1 MLRTIKYNKV
11 RNFSDLSFPIKK
23 SENKIYKFEK
33 KVCEN
38 DLLILEKI
46 YCFYFLFFLTFHFL
60 LLISFRAIFPKL
72 TKIQRKPQCFPN
84 KFILISC
91 RRNTST
97 TVQHLLAE
105 VLGSRKQ

>member
-46 YCFYFLFFLTFHFL
+46 YCFFHFFLTFHFL
-60 LLISFRAIFPKL
+60 LLISCRAIFPQTYQNPKEASVFSQYTHFNFL
-72 TKIQRKPQCFPN
+72 
-84 KFILISC
+84 
-91 RRNTST
+91 
-97 TVQHLLAE
+97 
-105 VLGSRKQ
+105 

>member
-46 YCFYFLFFLTFHFL
+46 YCFFHFFLTFHFL

-84 KFILISC
+84 PLILISC

-97 TVQHLLAE
+97 IVQHPLAE
-105 VLGSRKQ
+105 ILGSWKQ